1 MLCNDNSF
9 LSKKFVANGIG
20 NGIQIRK
27 VQGFSI
33 HVPMREGNKNFG
45 AILDTYMADGLNISI
60 GAIISE
66 VGYNIQMHG
75 TNEAIYDISALN
87 NCAYINDKTPNGS
100 LDSFQS

>member
-1 MLCNDNSF
+1 
-9 LSKKFVANGIG
+9 
-20 NGIQIRK
+20 
-27 VQGFSI
+27 
-33 HVPMREGNKNFG
+33 
-45 AILDTYMADGLNISI
+45 MADGLNISI

-75 TNEAIYDISALN
+75 TNKAIYDISALN